1 MGGEVGAGKC
11 RDKILKRIMNQN
23 IALGENS
30 LLLFYSQLL
39 KKKKSFSSNVRESSW
54 KECFFWYLSPVTDI
68 MCQRCSKIDDHPV
81 SQQNEMHYIL
91 CFWSVFLW

>member
-39 KKKKSFSSNVRESSW
+39 KKKINHFLVMLEKAVGKNAFSGI
-54 KECFFWYLSPVTDI
+54 CL
-68 MCQRCSKIDDHPV
+68 Q
-81 SQQNEMHYIL
+81 
-91 CFWSVFLW
+91 

>member
-30 LLLFYSQLL
+30 LLFYSQLL
-39 KKKKSFSSNVRESSW
+39 KKKINHFLVMLEKAVGKNAFSGICLQW
-54 KECFFWYLSPVTDI
+54 LT
-68 MCQRCSKIDDHPV
+68 
-81 SQQNEMHYIL
+81 L
-91 CFWSVFLW
+91 CARDAPR